1 MRTMI
6 DKKVQSVIDILID
19 LDGGEIRS
27 FVHDLARN
35 VDGRIFTVGNGGSS
49 AIASHFAS
57 DLLNLEFDARC
68 LTDNIPRLTAVTND
82 YSWGEV
88 YSKLLTDLHA
98 NLRDS
103 LVIFSVNCSAGKS
116 PAGAEWSKNLGVVA
130 RVAKK
135 YDMAIYL
142 IGGNDGG
149 GLKEMALGLRSITFP
164 GTDPYVI
171 EGVMSVV
178 AHLVIS
184 CIMEDRK

>member
-1 MRTMI
+1 MKTMI
-6 DKKVQSVIDILID
+6 DKKLQSVIDILID
-19 LDGGEIRS
+19 LDGDKVRN
-27 FVHDLARN
+27 FAHDLAQN
-35 VDGRIFTVGNGGSS
+35 VNGRVFTVGNGGSS
-49 AIASHFAS
+49 AIASHFTS

-68 LTDNIPRLTAVTND
+68 LTDNVPRLTAVTND

-88 YSKLLTDLHA
+88 YSKLLADLHA

-116 PAGAEWSKNLGVVA
+116 PAGAEWSKNLGVAA
-130 RVAKK
+130 RVAKE
-135 YDMAIYL
+135 YGMSIYL
-142 IGGNDGG
+142 IGGNSGG
-149 GLKEMALGLRSITFP
+149 GLKEMSLSLRSITFP
-164 GTDPYVI
+164 GTDPYVV